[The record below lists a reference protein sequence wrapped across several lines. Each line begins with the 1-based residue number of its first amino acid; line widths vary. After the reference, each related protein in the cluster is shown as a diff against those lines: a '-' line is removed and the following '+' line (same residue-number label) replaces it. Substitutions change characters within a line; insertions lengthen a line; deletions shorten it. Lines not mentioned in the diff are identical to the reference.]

1 MDVLSH
7 ADGSAQAVR
16 EAAGAGSNESRLALE
31 RELDRLNAGL
41 HAHATG
47 LAQHLN
53 WMLLAQSFLLTA
65 YLVVLVAGW
74 SVPLPGKRALLAA
87 IAAYGVASLILGN
100 LALKGSR
107 DRIAPLRQSRRVIE
121 QALERVA
128 ARPPV
133 FSREPVFVASLG
145 PWSSRLL
152 SLIILSGWASLTL
165 YTLAL
170 PLPAENR
177 PVAARD
183 SRLDARPA
191 AMAPAEAAPVA
202 ARRAAPS
209 VRKSSGEPAAAVSPV
224 APFVPAPP
232 EAQAST
238 PGSESGLAALFRR
251 AITAPPAETVAAEKP

>member
-7 ADGSAQAVR
+7 TDGSAQAVR
-16 EAAGAGSNESRLALE
+16 EAAAAGSDESRLALE

-41 HAHATG
+41 HAQATG

-65 YLVVLVAGW
+65 FLVVLVGGW

-87 IAAYGVASLILGN
+87 IAAYGAASLILGY
-100 LALKGSR
+100 LSLKGCR

-133 FSREPVFVASLG
+133 FSRERLLVASLG
-145 PWSSRLL
+145 NWSSRLL
-152 SLIILSGWASLTL
+152 SLVVLSGWASLTL

-170 PLPAENR
+170 PIPTDNR
-177 PVAARD
+177 PVAVRE
-183 SRLDARPA
+183 SRVEARPA
-191 AMAPAEAAPVA
+191 AVAPAETAPAA

-209 VRKSSGEPAAAVSPV
+209 ARKTNAEEPNALVVPAA
-224 APFVPAPP
+224 PA
-232 EAQAST
+232 AQTTTTS
-238 PGSESGLAALFRR
+238 GESGLAALFRR
-251 AITAPPAETVAAEKP
+251 AISAPPAETMTAEKP